1 MMITT
6 TENIPGRNYKV
17 IGIVRGNCVQS
28 KNVLKDM
35 TQAFKSIVGGE
46 LKEYTK
52 MVDEAR
58 TMATERMV
66 EEAQIQ
72 NADAIVMVR
81 YGSGAITPEASEI
94 IAYGTAV
101 KFID

>member
-1 MMITT
+1 MIIMT

-28 KNVLKDM
+28 KNILKDM

-46 LKEYTK
+46 LNEYTK

-58 TMATERMV
+58 TMATERMI
-66 EEAQIQ
+66 EEAEIQ

-81 YGSGAITPEASEI
+81 YGNGAVAPDASEI